1 MASFNGAIAGCTAG
15 LTETGLIDQKALAAA
30 GWKVT
35 ERTSRLGGK
44 DRDLPL
50 DSYPELADSEY
61 EATTWTHKDHKYDLS
76 LVRWDEKSNLRLA
89 DSCDLVAHVNSDKD
103 IEAVL
108 YALETKF
115 DRKPDRSGT
124 LPRGGDF
131 LTPRFDK
138 PSTGYYWA
146 MQQHDVYLT
155 VNETKNLRLEVVAM
169 PDRGAV
175 DEYSSDNPEQRIP
188 S

>member
-1 MASFNGAIAGCTAG
+1 MASFDGAIGGCTAG
-15 LTETGLIDQKALAAA
+15 LTEAGLIDQKALAAT

-35 ERTSRLGGK
+35 ERTTRVGGE
-44 DRDLPL
+44 DRSHPL

-61 EATTWTHKDHKYDLS
+61 EATTWKHKDHKYDLS
-76 LVRWDEKSNLRLA
+76 LVRWDEKSDLRLA
-89 DSCDLVAHVNSDKD
+89 DNCDLVAHVDSDKD

-108 YALETKF
+108 SALEAKF
-115 DRKPDRSGT
+115 ERKSDRSGT

-146 MQQHDVYLT
+146 MPQHDIYLT
-155 VNETKNLRLEVVAM
+155 VNEHRNLRLEVVAM
-169 PDRGAV
+169 PGRDTL
-175 DEYSSDNPEQRIP
+175 DEYSSDNPERRIP
-188 S
+188 